1 MRHFHLELLVI
12 LGHVESLG
20 LREVDVLHSLVFPVA
35 GRLGP
40 LRLAHLTIWLPIV
53 GVLLSFS
60 RSRFELVRSNF
71 LLVHQ
76 EIRITLNLLPLAA
89 SGSGPS

>member
-1 MRHFHLELLVI
+1 
-12 LGHVESLG
+12 
-20 LREVDVLHSLVFPVA
+20 
-35 GRLGP
+35 
-40 LRLAHLTIWLPIV
+40 LTIWLPIV

-60 RSRFELVRSNF
+60 RSRFELVCSNF